1 MYLKEENLYFQIG
14 SFGYMK
20 ETIEI
25 FFKNVATSLNY
36 VENVG
41 RIQLHKLNSSFK
53 FHSERVQFLPI
64 LYLLKQ

>member
-1 MYLKEENLYFQIG
+1 
-14 SFGYMK
+14 MK

-25 FFKNVATSLNY
+25 FLKNVATSLNY

-41 RIQLHKLNSSFK
+41 KIQLHKLNSFFK

>member
-1 MYLKEENLYFQIG
+1 
-14 SFGYMK
+14 MK

-41 RIQLHKLNSSFK
+41 KIQLHKLNSSFK